1 MEPEIDINI
10 LVNLFVQ
17 KLAAIQKENT
27 FLEAKYQT
35 LLKEYYEVVEVK
47 NDLQTELTQ
56 S

>member
-27 FLEAKYQT
+27 FLVFFNLIAI
-35 LLKEYYEVVEVK
+35 
-47 NDLQTELTQ
+47 
-56 S
+56 